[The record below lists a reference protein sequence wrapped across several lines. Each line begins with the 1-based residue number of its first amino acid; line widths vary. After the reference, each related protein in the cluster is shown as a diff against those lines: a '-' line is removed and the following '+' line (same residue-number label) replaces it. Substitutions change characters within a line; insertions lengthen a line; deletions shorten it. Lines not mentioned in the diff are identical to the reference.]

1 MSQFDFDENIN
12 FLENIVKRKRIIREL
27 YPNREYQQS
36 ELARRTGLAKGN
48 FSKYV
53 RDLEKNGVII
63 ISSGVND
70 RSQPV
75 RKIKL
80 SRKSLDTLK
89 ASSEVILSNKPVLKD
104 FRSLSVFQ
112 NSLFDPDLQEESVNS
127 IQIISNQYVVT
138 VDSGFFNFL
147 RDNMMKKELEKTRRV
162 LIKSTSNMVREMNE
176 QDKEQVYE
184 IIKPILS
191 SILNNSSSGLKRE
204 TNLLL
209 KELGLYN
216 KPYSELEALYIS
228 KISNNNVPDFI
239 RTLILQDHHDKVP
252 RLRAKLMGLHQE
264 SDNSIRSIIK
274 DEFPLLR

>member
-1 MSQFDFDENIN
+1 MSQFDFDENII

-27 YPNREYQQS
+27 YPDKEYQQS
-36 ELARRTGLAKGN
+36 ELAEKTGIAKGN
-48 FSKYV
+48 FSKYI
-53 RDLEKNGVII
+53 RDLEKNGIII

-70 RSQPV
+70 RGQPV
-75 RKIKL
+75 RKIRL

-89 ASSEVILSNKPVLKD
+89 ASSKVILSDKPVLKD
-104 FRSLSVFQ
+104 LQSLCIFQ
-112 NSLFDPDLQEESVNS
+112 DGLFDPDLQEESVNS
-127 IQIISNQYVVT
+127 IQLLSNQYVVN

-162 LIKSTSNMVREMNE
+162 LIKSTSNMVREMSE

-184 IIKPILS
+184 IIEPILS
-191 SILNNSSSGLKRE
+191 SILNNSPNGLTRE

-209 KELGLYN
+209 KELGLYD
-216 KPYSELEALYIS
+216 KPYSELEVLYIS
-228 KISNNNVPDFI
+228 QISNHNVPDFI

-252 RLRAKLMGLHQE
+252 RLRAKLIGLHQE
-264 SDNSIRSIIK
+264 SDDSIRSIIK

>member
-1 MSQFDFDENIN
+1 MSQFDFDENII

-27 YPNREYQQS
+27 YPDKEYQQS
-36 ELARRTGLAKGN
+36 ELAEKTGIAKGN
-48 FSKYV
+48 FSKYI
-53 RDLEKNGVII
+53 RDLEKNGIII

-70 RSQPV
+70 RGQPV
-75 RKIKL
+75 RKIRL

-89 ASSEVILSNKPVLKD
+89 ASSKVILSDKPVLKD
-104 FRSLSVFQ
+104 LQSLCIFQ
-112 NSLFDPDLQEESVNS
+112 DGLFDPDLQEESVNS
-127 IQIISNQYVVT
+127 IQLLSNQYVVN

-162 LIKSTSNMVREMNE
+162 LIKSTSNMVREMSE

-184 IIKPILS
+184 IIEPILS
-191 SILNNSSSGLKRE
+191 SILNNSPNGLTRE

-209 KELGLYN
+209 KELGLYD
-216 KPYSELEALYIS
+216 KQYSELEALYIS
-228 KISNNNVPDFI
+228 QISNHNVPDFI

-252 RLRAKLMGLHQE
+252 RLRAKLIGLHQE
-264 SDNSIRSIIK
+264 SDDSIRSIIK